1 MNDSN
6 ERLTAPGELD
16 SDGQAHHTFRPR
28 CLDEFIGQKEIC
40 DQMRVF
46 IQASRQ
52 RDEPLDH
59 TLLVGPKGLGK
70 TTLAEIAANE
80 MGVGFTRAIGS
91 NIERLELS
99 TILTGLNQGGSRS
112 GSVLFI
118 DEIHRVNQRTQEILY
133 PAMEDYF
140 LDIVIGQGG
149 PGARPVRVPLG
160 GFTLIGATTRE
171 GLLTGPLRDRFGI
184 RLRLD
189 LYSEE
194 ELVQIVQ
201 RDAALF
207 QIRVE
212 EDGAAE
218 IAKRAR
224 GTPRIAKRYL
234 RRIRDFADAL
244 ADGIVTYDLARS
256 ALDRL
261 GVDSI
266 GLDETDRRIMHSIIE
281 RGGYAA
287 LNTIA
292 SAVSED
298 TRTIEDVYEPFLI
311 QIGFLSKTPRG
322 RSLTPQAYEHLGEP
336 VPPTLEPTLLI

>member
-1 MNDSN
+1 MKKTS
-6 ERLTAPGELD
+6 ERLTSTEEQPED
-16 SDGQAHHTFRPR
+16 ERTHHTFRPR
-28 CLDEFIGQKEIC
+28 SLDEFIGQEEMR
-40 DQMRVF
+40 DQMSVF
-46 IQASRQ
+46 IRAAQQ
-52 RDEPLDH
+52 REESLDH

-91 NIERLELS
+91 NIERLELVS
-99 TILTGLNQGGSRS
+99 ILSGLNQDGSH
-112 GSVLFI
+112 VLFI
-118 DEIHRVNQRTQEILY
+118 DEIHRVNQRTQELLY

-149 PGARPVRVPLG
+149 PGARPVRLPLG
-160 GFTLIGATTRE
+160 SFTLIGATTRE

-189 LYSEE
+189 FYSAE
-194 ELVQIVQ
+194 ELAEIIQ

-207 QIRVE
+207 QICVE
-212 EDGAAE
+212 ADGAAE

-244 ADGIVTYDLARS
+244 GDGVITYDLARG

-266 GLDETDRRIMHSIIE
+266 GLDETDRRIMHAIIE
-281 RGGYAA
+281 RGGYAG

-298 TRTIEDVYEPFLI
+298 ARTIEDVYEPFLI
-311 QIGFLSKTPRG
+311 QIGFLSKTQRG
-322 RSLTPQAYEHLGEP
+322 RSLTPQAYVHLGEP
-336 VPPTLEPTLLI
+336 IPESLEPNPMF

>member
-1 MNDSN
+1 MS
-6 ERLTAPGELD
+6 ERLTAPGEQ
-16 SDGQAHHTFRPR
+16 DGDEPTHHTFRPR
-28 CLDEFIGQKEIC
+28 RLDEFIGQKEIC

-46 IQASRQ
+46 IQAAQQ
-52 RDEPLDH
+52 REEPLDH

-91 NIERLELS
+91 NIERLELTS
-99 TILTGLNQGGSRS
+99 ILSGLNQGGSQS

-140 LDIVIGQGG
+140 LDVVIGQGG
-149 PGARPVRVPLG
+149 PGARPVRLAFG
-160 GFTLIGATTRE
+160 SFTLIGATTRE

-189 LYSEE
+189 FYSKE

-212 EDGAAE
+212 EKGAAE

-234 RRIRDFADAL
+234 RRIRDFADTL
-244 ADGIVTYDLARS
+244 GDGIVTYDLARD

-281 RGGYAA
+281 RGGYAS

-298 TRTIEDVYEPFLI
+298 VRTIEDVYEPFLI

-322 RSLTPQAYEHLGEP
+322 RSLTPQAYVHLGEP
-336 VPPTLEPTLLI
+336 PPESPESNQLF